1 MSSDDLS
8 RRGRFTGKTVVVT
21 GGGTGIGKRIAID
34 LYYEGAY
41 VHILGR
47 RAGKLLEARR
57 EATGST
63 DTSDHSAPLTSS
75 ASCAP
80 SASSSSSAS
89 SITSYPAPSDGERF
103 FCHEADVSDG
113 RRVEDVFDS
122 IRDLTGLA
130 SGLVTSAAI
139 NPSRNRITETEIYD
153 WRETLEVNL
162 TGVFN
167 CCKAAVQQML
177 ARGGGSIV
185 NISSVGGLKAFRT
198 RTSYNASK
206 FGVVGLTESIAL
218 DYARENIRANAV
230 CPGYV
235 ATELT
240 APLFEKMGE
249 ERFGALVGAHAM
261 GRLGRPEEISRAV
274 LFLLSEE
281 ASFITGVALPVD
293 GGYLLKG

>member
-1 MSSDDLS
+1 MSHDLLS
-8 RRGRFTGKTVVVT
+8 RRCRFTSKTVVVT
-21 GGGTGIGKRIAID
+21 GGGTGIGKRIALD
-34 LYYEGAY
+34 LHAEGAY

-47 RAGKLLEARR
+47 RGERLLEAKR
-57 EATGST
+57 EA
-63 DTSDHSAPLTSS
+63 SS
-75 ASCAP
+75 RS
-80 SASSSSSAS
+80 
-89 SITSYPAPSDGERF
+89 APSDGERF
-103 FCHEADVSDG
+103 FCHECDVSDHH
-113 RRVEDVFDS
+113 RVDEVFDS

-130 SGLVTSAAI
+130 SGLVTCAAI
-139 NPSRNRITETEIYD
+139 NPSRKGITETALDD
-153 WRETLEVNL
+153 WRMTLEVNL

-167 CCKAAVQQML
+167 CCKAAVLQML
-177 ARGGGSIV
+177 AGGGGSIV

-218 DYARENIRANAV
+218 DYAREKIRANAV
-230 CPGYV
+230 SPGYV

-240 APLFEKMGE
+240 APLFEKMGV

>member
-1 MSSDDLS
+1 MSHDHLI
-8 RRGRFTGKTVVVT
+8 RRDRFTGKTVVVT
-21 GGGTGIGKRIAID
+21 GGGTGIGKRIARD
-34 LYYEGAY
+34 LYDEGAY

-47 RAGKLLEARR
+47 RGEKLLEAKR
-57 EATGST
+57 EAST
-63 DTSDHSAPLTSS
+63 KSAPF
-75 ASCAP
+75 
-80 SASSSSSAS
+80 
-89 SITSYPAPSDGERF
+89 DEDRF

-113 RRVEDVFDS
+113 RWVKEVFDS
-122 IRDLTGLA
+122 IRDLTGPA
-130 SGLVTSAAI
+130 WGLVTCAAI
-139 NPSRNRITETEIYD
+139 NPSRKGITDTEIDD

-177 ARGGGSIV
+177 ALGGGSIV
-185 NISSVGGLKAFRT
+185 NVSSVGGLKAFRT

-218 DYARENIRANAV
+218 DYAREKIRANAV

-249 ERFGALVGAHAM
+249 EGFAALVGAHAM

>member
-1 MSSDDLS
+1 MKHMDFF
-8 RRGRFTGKTVVVT
+8 RGGRFIGKTVVVT
-21 GGGTGIGKRIAID
+21 GGGTGIGKRIAKD
-34 LYYEGAY
+34 LYDEGAF

-47 RAGKLLEARR
+47 RSEKLLEARK
-57 EATGST
+57 EAF
-63 DTSDHSAPLTSS
+63 S
-75 ASCAP
+75 ASTISNVAD
-80 SASSSSSAS
+80 
-89 SITSYPAPSDGERF
+89 DGRF
-103 FCHEADVSDG
+103 FCHKCDVSDD
-113 RRVEDVFDS
+113 RRVGEVFDR
-122 IRDLTGLA
+122 IRDSTGPA
-130 SGLVTSAAI
+130 RGLVNCAAI
-139 NPSRNRITETEIYD
+139 NPSRNRIAETVLED
-153 WRETLEVNL
+153 WRATLEVNL
-162 TGVFN
+162 TGAFN
-167 CCKAAVQQML
+167 CCKAAVEQML
-177 ARGGGSIV
+177 AGGGGSIV

-206 FGVVGLTESIAL
+206 FGMIGLTESLAL

-249 ERFGALVGAHAM
+249 EGFEALVGAHAM

>member
-1 MSSDDLS
+1 MVHMDLC
-8 RRGRFTGKTVVVT
+8 REGRFIGKTVIVT
-21 GGGTGIGKRIAID
+21 GGGTGIGKRVFKD
-34 LYYEGAY
+34 LYDEGAS

-47 RAGKLLEARR
+47 RLEKLLEARR
-57 EATGST
+57 AA
-63 DTSDHSAPLTSS
+63 SDPT
-75 ASCAP
+75 ASD
-80 SASSSSSAS
+80 
-89 SITSYPAPSDGERF
+89 DGRF
-103 FCHEADVSDG
+103 FCYECDVSDD
-113 RRVEDVFDS
+113 RRVGEVFDQIKDS
-122 IRDLTGLA
+122 TGPA
-130 SGLVTSAAI
+130 YGLVNNAAI
-139 NPSRNRITETEIYD
+139 NPSRNEITETELED
-153 WRETLEVNL
+153 WRATLEVNL
-162 TGVFN
+162 TGAFN
-167 CCKAAVQQML
+167 CSKAAVEQML
-177 ARGGGSIV
+177 EGGKGSIV

-206 FGVVGLTESIAL
+206 FGMIGLTESLAL

-261 GRLGRPEEISRAV
+261 GRLGRPEEVSRAV

>member
-1 MSSDDLS
+1 MAPGDLW
-8 RRGRFTGKTVVVT
+8 RDGRFIGKTVVVT
-21 GGGTGIGKRIAID
+21 GGGIGIGKRIAKD
-34 LYYEGAY
+34 LYDEGAF

-47 RAGKLLEARR
+47 RPEKLLEARQ
-57 EATGST
+57 EAF
-63 DTSDHSAPLTSS
+63 S
-75 ASCAP
+75 ASTVAD
-80 SASSSSSAS
+80 
-89 SITSYPAPSDGERF
+89 DGRF
-103 FCHEADVSDG
+103 FCHEGDVSDD
-113 RRVEDVFDS
+113 RRVGEVFDR
-122 IRDLTGLA
+122 IRDSTGTA
-130 SGLVTSAAI
+130 YGLVNNAAI
-139 NPSRNRITETEIYD
+139 NPSRNRIAETDLDD
-153 WRETLEVNL
+153 WRATLEVNL
-162 TGVFN
+162 TGAFN
-167 CCKAAVQQML
+167 CSKAAVGQML
-177 ARGGGSIV
+177 EGGGGSIV

-206 FGVVGLTESIAL
+206 FGMIGLTESLAL
-218 DYARENIRANAV
+218 DYARENIRVNAV

-249 ERFGALVGAHAM
+249 ERFEALVGAHAM

>member
-1 MSSDDLS
+1 MDLC
-8 RRGRFTGKTVVVT
+8 REGRFIGKTVIVT
-21 GGGTGIGKRIAID
+21 GGGTGIGKRVAKD
-34 LYYEGAY
+34 LYDEGAS

-47 RAGKLLEARR
+47 RLEKLLEARR
-57 EATGST
+57 DASDPT
-63 DTSDHSAPLTSS
+63 TSD
-75 ASCAP
+75 
-80 SASSSSSAS
+80 
-89 SITSYPAPSDGERF
+89 DGRF
-103 FCHEADVSDG
+103 FCYECDVSDD
-113 RRVEDVFDS
+113 RRVGEVFDL
-122 IRDLTGLA
+122 IKDATGPA
-130 SGLVTSAAI
+130 YGLVNNAAI
-139 NPSRNRITETEIYD
+139 NPSRNEITETELED
-153 WRETLEVNL
+153 WRATLEVNL

-167 CCKAAVQQML
+167 CSKAAVEQML
-177 ARGGGSIV
+177 EGGGGSIV

-206 FGVVGLTESIAL
+206 FGMIGLTESLAL

-249 ERFGALVGAHAM
+249 EKFGALVGAHAM
-261 GRLGRPEEISRAV
+261 GRLGRPEEVSRAV